1 MPVDHQNVSIN
12 YLMMLTNSLQKQG
25 IEEQQIL
32 DNLMLQ
38 KLPERHIT
46 KRLALLTLL
55 SHWHQAITIC
65 NNPML
70 PVQTGLAVH
79 PNDYNLV
86 GALMMNSAT
95 LEEAI
100 RLGCQYENLMSGC
113 FPTLRFTEQNQLL
126 MRLSCHDYAAES
138 IRPFVEQDFAAQIRL
153 GNLMTNGALTNR
165 GVEIHFRHRPATE
178 AADYE
183 GLLGAKVRFAMPYNQ
198 LIIPNTL
205 LQAKIQAPCSE
216 LKTMLEKRISE
227 VQQLIQGHSTYKIKV
242 ESFILHNLA
251 QGIPTLEQTAQYFN
265 MSSATLK
272 RKLAYEETSYR
283 QICDGIRMSI
293 AKQLLTDPQQKVS
306 GIAEKLDYSSPT
318 AFISAFKRW
327 TELTPLQFRQRSTH
341 HHIAND
347 SHLD

>member
-126 MRLSCHDYAAES
+126 MRLSCQDYAAES

-153 GNLMTNGALTNR
+153 GNLMTNS
-165 GVEIHFRHRPATE
+165 
-178 AADYE
+178 
-183 GLLGAKVRFAMPYNQ
+183 
-198 LIIPNTL
+198 L
-205 LQAKIQAPCSE
+205 LQARIQAPCSE

-227 VQQLIQGHSTYKIKV
+227 VQQLIQGHSAYKIKV

-251 QGIPTLEQTAQYFN
+251 QGIP
-265 MSSATLK
+265 
-272 RKLAYEETSYR
+272 
-283 QICDGIRMSI
+283 
-293 AKQLLTDPQQKVS
+293 
-306 GIAEKLDYSSPT
+306 
-318 AFISAFKRW
+318 
-327 TELTPLQFRQRSTH
+327 PLQFRQRSR
-341 HHIAND
+341 
-347 SHLD
+347 